1 MTKPLNIVDRASFNL
16 RKASRLMAQAYDRY
30 LQPSGLTNTQFTLL
44 AVTSSRGPISIT
56 ELAGVLG
63 MDRTTLTR
71 NLRLVERE
79 GLLEVTAGRD
89 ARTRDVRLTAKG
101 SKTLKKAMPLWQ
113 EAQTRVVETLGRAHW
128 RDLVKELRT
137 ISQVARSLD

>member
-1 MTKPLNIVDRASFNL
+1 MTRPLNTVDCAFFNL
-16 RKASRLMAQAYDRY
+16 RKASRLMGQAYHRY

-44 AVTSSRGPISIT
+44 AMTSSRGPISIT
-56 ELAGVLG
+56 ELAHELG

-79 GLLEVTAGRD
+79 GLVEVTAGRD

-101 SKTLKKAMPLWQ
+101 HKTLNDAIPLWE
-113 EAQTRVVETLGRAHW
+113 EAQTRVVEALGRAHW

-137 ISQVARSLD
+137 VSQVARSLN

>member
-1 MTKPLNIVDRASFNL
+1 MSKSLNIGDCASFNL

-44 AVTSSRGPISIT
+44 AVASDRAPISIT
-56 ELAGVLG
+56 ELSRVLG

-79 GLLEVTAGRD
+79 GFLEVTAGRD
-89 ARTRDVRLTAKG
+89 ARTRDVRITAKG
-101 SKTLKKAMPLWQ
+101 SRTLKQAMPLWQ
-113 EAQTRVVETLGRAHW
+113 EAQSRVIEALGRAHW

-137 ISQVARSLD
+137 ISEVARSLK